1 MLLYYI
7 RHGDPIY
14 NPNMLTPLGK
24 RQAEEVA
31 KRLALYGVDEIYASP
46 SNRARQT
53 AVPTSELLKLEI
65 KDADFA
71 DELHVWRSLTCP
83 KLVGEGVT
91 WLFQHPEKRALFNSP
106 EVRALGLEWYKHPS
120 FTAYEAGMKWV
131 DEVTDSFLASL
142 GYEHERSMTRY
153 KITSGNEKRIALFAH
168 QGFGFAFLASLLD
181 IAYPSFSTRFD
192 MTHTGVT
199 VIEFKD
205 EGGYSYPAVLTLS
218 NDSHLYKSGLPTKYQ
233 NRIYF

>member
-1 MLLYYI
+1 MLLFYV

-14 NPNMLTPLGK
+14 HPNQLTPLGE

-31 KRLALYGVDEIYASP
+31 KRLSLYGIDEIYASP

-71 DELHVWRSLTCP
+71 DESHVWRDLTCP
-83 KLVGEGVT
+83 KPVGEGVT
-91 WLFQHPEKRALFNSP
+91 WLFQHPEMRALFNSP

-120 FTAYEAGMKWV
+120 FTAYESGMRRV
-131 DEVTDSFLASL
+131 DEVTDRFLSSL
-142 GYEHERSMTRY
+142 GYEHERSMARY

-168 QGFGFAFLASLLD
+168 QGFGLAFFSSLLD
-181 IAYPSFSTRFD
+181 IPYPSFSTRFD
-192 MTHTGVT
+192 MTHTGLT
-199 VIEFKD
+199 VIEFRD
-205 EGGYSYPAVLTLS
+205 EDGYSYPTVLTLS

>member
-1 MLLYYI
+1 MLLYYV

-14 NPNMLTPLGK
+14 NPNMLTPLGA

-53 AVPTSELLKLEI
+53 AIPTAELTKLEI

-71 DELHVWRSLTCP
+71 DEAHVWRDLTC
-83 KLVGEGVT
+83 KKMVGDGVT
-91 WLFQHPEKRALFNSP
+91 WLFQHTEKRALLNSS
-106 EVRALGLEWYKHPS
+106 EVRALGMEWYKHPEL
-120 FTAYEAGMKWV
+120 AKYEAGMKRV
-131 DEVTDSFLASL
+131 DSVTDEFLSSL
-142 GYEHERSMTRY
+142 GYQHDRGLGRY
-153 KITSGNEKRIALFAH
+153 IIREKSEKRIALFAH
-168 QGFGFAFLASLLD
+168 QGFGLAFLASLLD
-181 IAYPSFSTRFD
+181 IPYPSFSTRFD

-199 VIEFKD
+199 VIEFGD
-205 EGGYSYPAVLTLS
+205 EGGYSYPTVLSLS
-218 NDSHLYKSGLPTKYQ
+218 NDSHLYKSGLPTKFQ